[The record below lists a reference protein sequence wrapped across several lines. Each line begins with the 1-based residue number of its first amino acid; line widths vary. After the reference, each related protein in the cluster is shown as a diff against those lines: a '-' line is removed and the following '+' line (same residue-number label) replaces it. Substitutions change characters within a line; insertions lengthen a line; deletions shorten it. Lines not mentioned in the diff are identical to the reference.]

1 MKTHVFGRPVM
12 FTRPLVF
19 ATAFMS
25 FFSVVIALFKM
36 VNSVYTQSKAKHS
49 TPIHR
54 RSSIVWVQDIPDIE
68 GKESD
73 HSLRFRHVFHYLQ
86 MAYAVAVLVGATSP
100 FIWSKV
106 ISVTIFL
113 YPSNCNQLCHVL
125 LATTLWTRAKSVDLS
140 SKTEITSMN
149 IIEKKEEV
157 ITILIQDHEIR

>member
-1 MKTHVFGRPVM
+1 M

-25 FFSVVIALFKM
+25 FFSVVIALFK
-36 VNSVYTQSKAKHS
+36 
-49 TPIHR
+49 
-54 RSSIVWVQDIPDIE
+54 DIPDIE
-68 GKESD
+68 GEESD

-106 ISVTIFL
+106 ISVV
-113 YPSNCNQLCHVL
+113 CHVL

-140 SKTEITSMN
+140 SKTEITSSHMF
-149 IIEKKEEV
+149 IWK
-157 ITILIQDHEIR
+157 